1 MSKGSEMS
9 RSGKIISWI
18 IGILLLLV
26 VIVVLIIAFFDWNR
40 LKPTINQKVSTE
52 LNRPFAIRGDLGVAW
67 QRNRDEPGWRSWVP
81 WPHIHAEDIM
91 LGNPPEIPEVS
102 MVHLQ
107 RVDATLAPLA
117 LLGKQV
123 WIPWIKLQL
132 PDARLIQTADG
143 KNNWTFN
150 LAGSENKDD
159 SQPPSAWSFRL
170 DNIMFDRGRIDYRD
184 AINKA
189 KVQVLVDPLGKP
201 VPFDQLAGGDDKQK
215 NAADFVFGWQ
225 ARGTYN
231 NEQLNGDGKI
241 GGMLSLR
248 SKTTPFP
255 IQADLRNGSTRVR
268 VAGTVQDPMDLGGVD
283 LRLRFSGDTLA
294 NLYGLTGVLLPDTPP
309 YETDGRLQARFQEK
323 GGAVFRYQNFNGKI
337 GDSDIHGSLTYSQ
350 QQPRPKLEGSL
361 ESRQLRMADLGPL
374 IGVESGKG
382 SEKTEQA
389 KAKRGEA
396 STQPADRVLP
406 HDKFDTKS
414 WDVMDADVK
423 FSGKRIEHSTS
434 LPISDLYTHLV
445 LKNGDLRL
453 DPLRFAMAGGNLNST
468 IHLEGNKTPMRG
480 RADIHARK
488 LKLRQLFPDVAAM
501 QSSLGQMNG
510 DATLTGNGNSVADL
524 LATSNGDLKLL
535 MNDGLISRSLMEIV
549 GLNVGNY
556 VVGKLFGD
564 DEVRINCAAADLNVR
579 NGLAST
585 RLFVFD
591 TENAVINI
599 SGTTNFANERLD
611 LSIDPES
618 KGVRIITLRSPL
630 YVRGTFKNPDAGVK
644 AGPLLARGAAAVA
657 LGAVVAP
664 AAALLALISPS
675 DNDDNQCSTVLQ
687 QMKSK
692 K

>member
-1 MSKGSEMS
+1 MS

-18 IGILLLLV
+18 VGIFLLLV
-26 VIVVLIIAFFDWNR
+26 IIVVLVIAFFDWNR

-67 QRNRDEPGWRSWVP
+67 QRNRDEPGWRSWIP
-81 WPHIHAEDIM
+81 WPHVHAEDIM

-117 LLGKQV
+117 LIGKQV
-123 WIPWIKLQL
+123 WIPWIKLQQ
-132 PDARLIQTADG
+132 PDAKLIQTADG

-150 LAGSENKDD
+150 LAESENKDD
-159 SQPPSAWSFRL
+159 SQTPSAWSFRL
-170 DNIMFDRGRIDYRD
+170 DNIMFDRGQIDYRD
-184 AINKA
+184 EINKA
-189 KVQVLVDPLGKP
+189 KVQILVDPLGKP
-201 VPFDQLAGGDDKQK
+201 VPYGQLAGGDDKQE
-215 NAADFVFGWQ
+215 NAADFVFGWK

-255 IQADLRNGSTRVR
+255 IQADVRNGTTRVR
-268 VAGTVQDPMDLGGVD
+268 IAGIVQDPMNLGGVD

-309 YETDGRLQARFQEK
+309 YETDGRLQARFPQK

-337 GDSDIHGSLTYSQ
+337 GDSDIHGTLTYSQ
-350 QQPRPKLEGSL
+350 GKPRPKLEGSL

-374 IGVESGKG
+374 IGVDSGKD
-382 SEKTEQA
+382 SEKTKRA

-396 STQPADRVLP
+396 SSQPADRVLP

-423 FSGKRIEHSTS
+423 FSGKRIEHSNS

-445 LKNGDLRL
+445 LKKGDLRL

-468 IHLEGNKTPMRG
+468 IHLEGDRTPMRG

-488 LKLRQLFPDVAAM
+488 LKLRQLFPNVEAM

-510 DATLTGNGNSVADL
+510 DATLSGTGNSVADL
-524 LATSNGDLKLL
+524 LATSNGNLKLL

-556 VVGKLFGD
+556 LVGKLFGD

-599 SGTTNFANERLD
+599 SGTVNFANERLD

-618 KGVRIITLRSPL
+618 KGMRIITLRSPL

-644 AGPLLARGAAAVA
+644 AGPLIARGAAAVA

-664 AAALLALISPS
+664 AAALLALISTS
-675 DNDDNQCSTVLQ
+675 DGDDNQCSNVLQ